1 MLALFTGTKTKG
13 LTVLHTYLLLFFCRF
28 LLRVEGVKIRIIV
41 REITALLGA
50 CHQRH
55 LLDHEQLH
63 VEDEGSA
70 AGDGALGIAPS

>member
-1 MLALFTGTKTKG
+1 MFL
-13 LTVLHTYLLLFFCRF
+13 CRF

-63 VEDEGSA
+63 VEDEGGA
-70 AGDGALGIAPS
+70 AGDGALGIAALVKHTSLAISS